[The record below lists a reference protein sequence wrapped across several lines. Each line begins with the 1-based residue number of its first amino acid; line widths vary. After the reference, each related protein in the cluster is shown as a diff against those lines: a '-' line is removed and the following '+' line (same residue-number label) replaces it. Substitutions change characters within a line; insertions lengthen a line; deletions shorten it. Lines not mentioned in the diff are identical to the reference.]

1 MIMVADACEVGVRGQ
16 GGEVEW
22 RSMVHHF
29 FMRCVASAGAIRCLR
44 RQRALESRQ
53 PSRTVVVDR
62 IDRNSAQCARAW
74 SQVHFSPP
82 SNTLSQR
89 QTMDL
94 SRPSFYGSFRAWI
107 SVGNPSKPATI
118 QLNAS
123 SSDGWTFMRQRF
135 VLASLTV
142 SFLATAANAQV
153 PLTWDSTGHVVVPA
167 LVNGKGPYDFI
178 LDTGADESAVYAWFA
193 KSLDLPKG
201 ESRELSGATGSEQM
215 TVTRLS
221 TLGVDGHVVGDIDA
235 DTVPD
240 RSDGAK
246 IAGIVGVDLMAHKL
260 AVIDF
265 ACKTFAL
272 RPVEDVGADIVGKNA
287 KLIKAGSIG
296 GGNQLTLPVT
306 VNGVAGT
313 AVLDTGSRSTQIN
326 STFAAGVGIS
336 PRPCRSPRCRFAVSQ
351 GGGPGGRASNESGA

>member
-1 MIMVADACEVGVRGQ
+1 
-16 GGEVEW
+16 
-22 RSMVHHF
+22 
-29 FMRCVASAGAIRCLR
+29 
-44 RQRALESRQ
+44 
-53 PSRTVVVDR
+53 
-62 IDRNSAQCARAW
+62 
-74 SQVHFSPP
+74 
-82 SNTLSQR
+82 
-89 QTMDL
+89 
-94 SRPSFYGSFRAWI
+94 
-107 SVGNPSKPATI
+107 
-118 QLNAS
+118 
-123 SSDGWTFMRQRF
+123 MRQRF
-135 VLASLTV
+135 LLTLLTA
-142 SFLATAANAQV
+142 SFLATAASAQV

-193 KSLDLPKG
+193 KSLALPKG

-221 TLGVDGHVVGDIDA
+221 TLGVDGHVVGNIDA

-240 RSDGAK
+240 RTDGAK
-246 IAGIVGVDLMAHKL
+246 IAGIVGVDLMAHQL

-272 RPVEDVGADIVGKNA
+272 RPVEDVGADIVGNNA
-287 KLIKAGSIG
+287 KLIKAGSIN

-326 STFAAGVGIS
+326 STFAAAVGIS
-336 PRPCRSPRCRFAVSQ
+336 PNSNAFKDIATRGATKTSISARVGPIGTVHFAGITRVDAVARVVDLPYLKEAGLADVPAMNLGLDLLRGTRLTVDYSARRFWLAPSTCLSEV
-351 GGGPGGRASNESGA
+351 P